1 MMDFVMY
8 VRVWAHL
15 LGLGWFVAMFCLAH
29 ASEGRTIRIS
39 HTRIGRVA
47 ILILGVWFGLLLL
60 TVRGVAVMPREVIV
74 PTLAALELGGW
85 LLTWV
90 WLILCGKENYRIEFR
105 RNNRTSLLLIAWLAF
120 LFLA

>member
-1 MMDFVMY
+1 MH
-8 VRVWAHL
+8 VRVLAHL
-15 LGLGWFVAMFCLAH
+15 LAFGWFTLLLFLAH
-29 ASEGRTIRIS
+29 ASEGRSVRIT
-39 HTRIGRVA
+39 HTRVGRVA
-47 ILILGVWFGLLLL
+47 ILLLGVWSALLLL
-60 TVRGVAVMPREVIV
+60 TVRGVALLPRESIV

>member
-1 MMDFVMY
+1 MY